1 MSEARKEDINSS
13 LPAPYEDDGT
23 DYWQGHLD
31 SWVQSGLSQA
41 AYCRRHDLDY
51 GRFRKWKERLSTYP
65 KHSSIKLVE
74 VKRDFSFNASPQFQF
89 QSPFFGP
96 WCSGDHSYHSSGTN
110 IPPEIN
116 RVVDRQHC
124 SASSASSGIRFWF
137 GSFCI
142 EIDVGFSSE
151 SLSQL
156 IGTLQ
161 NIRLQGLQGLQG
173 SPITNTNS
181 NGDNDNPGTGNW
193 RVKPG
198 RGAENG

>member
-1 MSEARKEDINSS
+1 MSEAKKAGINTS
-13 LPAPYEDDGT
+13 LPLPYEDDGT

-96 WCSGDHSYHSSGTN
+96 WCSGDRDHSPGAK

-116 RVVDRQHC
+116 RVGDRQP
-124 SASSASSGIRFWF
+124 SSVSSGIRFWC
-137 GSFCI
+137 GPFCI

-161 NIRLQGLQGLQG
+161 NIGLQDLQG
-173 SPITNTNS
+173 SPITNRNR
-181 NGDNDNPGTGNW
+181 NGDGEE
-193 RVKPG
+193 
-198 RGAENG
+198 AENE

>member
-1 MSEARKEDINSS
+1 MSEAKKEDINSS

-74 VKRDFSFNASPQFQF
+74 VKRDFAFNASTQF

-96 WCSGDHSYHSSGTN
+96 WCSGDYSYGTN
-110 IPPEIN
+110 LPPEIN
-116 RVVDRQHC
+116 RVGNRQP
-124 SASSASSGIRFWF
+124 SRTSSASSGIRFWC

-161 NIRLQGLQGLQG
+161 NIRLQGLQG
-173 SPITNTNS
+173 SPITNS
-181 NGDNDNPGTGNW
+181 NGDNDNTGTGGG
-193 RVKPG
+193 KTG
-198 RGAENG
+198 GE

>member
-1 MSEARKEDINSS
+1 MSEAKKEDINSS
-13 LPAPYEDDGT
+13 LPLPYEDDGT

-74 VKRDFSFNASPQFQF
+74 VKRDFSFNASPQFQ
-89 QSPFFGP
+89 SPFFGP
-96 WCSGDHSYHSSGTN
+96 WCSGGHSHGGKM
-110 IPPEIN
+110 PPEIN
-116 RVVDRQHC
+116 RVGDGQP
-124 SASSASSGIRFWF
+124 SSVSSGIRFWC
-137 GSFCI
+137 GPFCI

-156 IGTLQ
+156 IRTLQ
-161 NIRLQGLQGLQG
+161 NICFQGFQG
-173 SPITNTNS
+173 SPVSNS
-181 NGDNDNPGTGNW
+181 NGDNDNPGT
-193 RVKPG
+193 
-198 RGAENG
+198 

>member
-1 MSEARKEDINSS
+1 MSEANKAGKNSS
-13 LPAPYEDDGT
+13 LPVPYEDDGT
-23 DYWQGHLD
+23 DYWQSHLD

-74 VKRDFSFNASPQFQF
+74 VKRDFAFNASPQF

-96 WCSGDHSYHSSGTN
+96 GDKNHSYGTN

-116 RVVDRQHC
+116 RIVNRQP
-124 SASSASSGIRFWF
+124 SSASSGIRFWC
-137 GSFCI
+137 GPFCI

-161 NIRLQGLQGLQG
+161 NIRLQGLEG
-173 SPITNTNS
+173 SSITNR
-181 NGDNDNPGTGNW
+181 NGDGDNPGTGDGE
-193 RVKPG
+193 K
-198 RGAENG
+198 AENG

>member
-1 MSEARKEDINSS
+1 MSEAKKEDINSS
-13 LPAPYEDDGT
+13 LPLPYEDDGT

-74 VKRDFSFNASPQFQF
+74 VKRDFSFNASPQFQ
-89 QSPFFGP
+89 PAFFGP
-96 WCSGDHSYHSSGTN
+96 WCSGDRDHSHGAK

-116 RVVDRQHC
+116 RVGDRQP
-124 SASSASSGIRFWF
+124 SSVSSGIRFWC
-137 GSFCI
+137 GPFCI

-161 NIRLQGLQGLQG
+161 NIRLQDLQG
-173 SPITNTNS
+173 SPITNR
-181 NGDNDNPGTGNW
+181 NGDGDGDGE
-193 RVKPG
+193 K
-198 RGAENG
+198 AEKG

>member
-1 MSEARKEDINSS
+1 MSEANKADINTS
-13 LPAPYEDDGT
+13 LPVPYEDDGT

-31 SWVQSGLSQA
+31 KWVQSGLSQA

-74 VKRDFSFNASPQFQF
+74 VKRDFAFNASPQFQ
-89 QSPFFGP
+89 SPFFSP
-96 WCSGDHSYHSSGTN
+96 WCSGDHSHSHSHGTK

-116 RVVDRQHC
+116 RVGVGCRQP
-124 SASSASSGIRFWF
+124 SSGIRFWC
-137 GSFCI
+137 GQFCI

-161 NIRLQGLQGLQG
+161 NLQDLQE
-173 SPITNTNS
+173 SPIPITNRNVD
-181 NGDNDNPGTGNW
+181 GDNPGTGE
-193 RVKPG
+193 KEKEKEK
-198 RGAENG
+198 AEKRE

>member
-1 MSEARKEDINSS
+1 MSGAKKEGINSS
-13 LPAPYEDDGT
+13 LPVPYEDDGT

-74 VKRDFSFNASPQFQF
+74 VKRDFAFNASPQF

-96 WCSGDHSYHSSGTN
+96 WCSGDHSHGAK

-116 RVVDRQHC
+116 RVGDRQP
-124 SASSASSGIRFWF
+124 SSGIRFWC
-137 GSFCI
+137 GPFCI

-151 SLSQL
+151 SLCQL
-156 IGTLQ
+156 IRTLQ
-161 NIRLQGLQGLQG
+161 SLQGLQG
-173 SPITNTNS
+173 SPITNRNT
-181 NGDNDNPGTGNW
+181 NGDNTGTGE
-193 RVKPG
+193 K
-198 RGAENG
+198 AEKRE

>member
-1 MSEARKEDINSS
+1 MSEAKQEDINSS
-13 LPAPYEDDGT
+13 LPLPYEDDGT

-74 VKRDFSFNASPQFQF
+74 VKQDFSFNASPQF

-96 WCSGDHSYHSSGTN
+96 WCSGDHSRGGK

-116 RVVDRQHC
+116 RVGDRQP
-124 SASSASSGIRFWF
+124 SSVSSGIRFWC
-137 GSFCI
+137 GPFCI

-156 IGTLQ
+156 IRTLQ
-161 NIRLQGLQGLQG
+161 SFQG
-173 SPITNTNS
+173 SPISNS
-181 NGDNDNPGTGNW
+181 NGDND
-193 RVKPG
+193 K
-198 RGAENG
+198 

>member
-1 MSEARKEDINSS
+1 MNEAKKEGINSS
-13 LPAPYEDDGT
+13 LPVPYEDDGT

-74 VKRDFSFNASPQFQF
+74 VKRDFGFNASPQF

-96 WCSGDHSYHSSGTN
+96 WCSGDHSPGAK
-110 IPPEIN
+110 IPPGIN
-116 RVVDRQHC
+116 RVGDRQPF
-124 SASSASSGIRFWF
+124 SGIRFWR
-137 GSFCI
+137 GPFCI
-142 EIDVGFSSE
+142 EIDVGFSTE
-151 SLSQL
+151 SLCQL

-161 NIRLQGLQGLQG
+161 NLRLQGLQE
-173 SPITNTNS
+173 SPITNR
-181 NGDNDNPGTGNW
+181 NGDNTGTGE
-193 RVKPG
+193 K
-198 RGAENG
+198 AEKRE

>member
-1 MSEARKEDINSS
+1 MSEAKKEDINSS
-13 LPAPYEDDGT
+13 LPLPYEDDGT

-74 VKRDFSFNASPQFQF
+74 VKRDFAFNSSTQF
-89 QSPFFGP
+89 QSPIFGS
-96 WCSGDHSYHSSGTN
+96 WCSGDHSYHSCGTN

-116 RVVDRQHC
+116 RVGNRQL
-124 SASSASSGIRFWF
+124 SSVSSGIRVWF

-161 NIRLQGLQGLQG
+161 SLQGLQG
-173 SPITNTNS
+173 SPITNSNS
-181 NGDNDNPGTGNW
+181 NGDNDNPGTGESSQ
-193 RVKPG
+193 
-198 RGAENG
+198 AENG

>member
-1 MSEARKEDINSS
+1 MSEAKKEDINSS
-13 LPAPYEDDGT
+13 LPLPYEDDGT

-74 VKRDFSFNASPQFQF
+74 VKRDFSFNASTQF

-96 WCSGDHSYHSSGTN
+96 WCSGDHSYSYGTN
-110 IPPEIN
+110 LPPEIN
-116 RVVDRQHC
+116 RVGNRQP
-124 SASSASSGIRFWF
+124 SSTSSASSGIRFWC

-156 IGTLQ
+156 VRKLQ
-161 NIRLQGLQGLQG
+161 SLEGLQG
-173 SPITNTNS
+173 SPITNR
-181 NGDNDNPGTGNW
+181 NGDGEE
-193 RVKPG
+193 R
-198 RGAENG
+198 RQRRENENE